1 MIERRHVLVVGA
13 SSGIGRAFAI
23 HAARAGAKVVLVA
36 RRADRL
42 GDAAMEAGGA
52 HAVVG
57 DVNDVDDCTRIV
69 DSAVNTNGPI
79 DLVFHAAGTAPLRAM
94 AETTTAEWQSVL
106 ATNLLGVQSMI
117 SAAIP
122 HLVTRGIVA
131 VLSSETVSKPRVGL
145 GAYGASK
152 AALEH
157 SLQSWRLEHDH
168 VRFACL
174 EVGATQPTE
183 FGAAFDMSALGPA
196 MEAWARHGLTQAE
209 YMDTDA
215 VADFFVTMLG
225 AALAH
230 PGIAVEHLT
239 LRSPSPIVDGR

>member
-1 MIERRHVLVVGA
+1 MSE
-13 SSGIGRAFAI
+13 
-23 HAARAGAKVVLVA
+23 
-36 RRADRL
+36 
-42 GDAAMEAGGA
+42 
-52 HAVVG
+52 
-57 DVNDVDDCTRIV
+57 TREP
-69 DSAVNTNGPI
+69 D
-79 DLVFHAAGTAPLRAM
+79 
-94 AETTTAEWQSVL
+94 WQTVL

-117 SAAIP
+117 TAALP

-152 AALEH
+152 AALDH
-157 SLQSWRLEHDH
+157 SLRSWRLEHDE

-183 FGAAFDMSALGPA
+183 FGEAFDMRSLGPA

-209 YMDTDA
+209 YMDTDD
-215 VADFFVTMLG
+215 VAAFFVTTLG

-230 PGIAVEHLT
+230 PNIAVEHLT
-239 LRSPSPIVDGR
+239 LRSPSPVVDGR